1 MQPLQETYRIT
12 STEQAA
18 ALLHP
23 LRGEILAHLTQ
34 PASATEVARQI
45 GETPQRVNYHLKTL
59 EKVGLVHRTGS
70 RHVKNL
76 VEGLYQGAAR
86 TYLLADTLGLSPK
99 DLQRF
104 EQETSLSHL
113 IQTSERIKEAAMR
126 LMDHTDTDEE
136 IPSATLTTQI
146 RLQDESERR
155 AFLDEY
161 VQLLQHLATK
171 YSAKEGEKGAP
182 YRMVMAV
189 YPEAQDSTE

>member
-12 STEQAA
+12 SPEQAA

-23 LRGEILAHLTQ
+23 LRGEILAHLIQ
-34 PASATEVARQI
+34 PASATEVARRI

-59 EKVGLVHRTGS
+59 EKVGLVQRTGS
-70 RHVKNL
+70 RQVKNL

-86 TYLLADTLGLSPK
+86 SYLLADTLGLSPQ
-99 DLQRF
+99 DLQRL

-113 IQTSERIKEAAMR
+113 IQTSERIKEAAVR
-126 LMDHTDTDEE
+126 LMDRTDIGEE
-136 IPSATLTTQI
+136 IPSATLTSNI
-146 RLQDESERR
+146 FLQDEAERR

-161 VQLLQHLATK
+161 VALLQELAAK
-171 YSAKEGEKGAP
+171 YSAKKEGHGSP

-189 YPEAQDSTE
+189 YPEKN